1 MLLPVLGEVVF
12 DPSAIQVESNTSGVD
27 VIVEQVKLT
36 EPDGIEYFAVQN
48 RGKRP
53 VNVQNF
59 DLRVLDLVTV
69 KVDPEG

>member
-1 MLLPVLGEVVF
+1 
-12 DPSAIQVESNTSGVD
+12 VD

-48 RGKRP
+48 RSRRT
-53 VNVQNF
+53 VNLQNF
-59 DLRVLDLVTV
+59 NLRVLELEVT

>member
-1 MLLPVLGEVVF
+1 MLLPVLDEAVF

-48 RGKRP
+48 RSKRP